1 MRLQAV
7 LPARP
12 VHPRFAESPAK
23 WLQAV
28 RLRGWPHLR
37 HGQRQL
43 DTRANENQGKQP
55 YRASITPAIRQ
66 PCNARQQQDAERATQ
81 AGKHN
86 QRDIKYRLS
95 PGFPAIKAPQE
106 RGATGT
112 VPKTE
117 ERRVRK
123 EE

>member
-43 DTRANENQGKQP
+43 DTRANENKGKQP

-66 PCNARQQQDAERATQ
+66 PCNARQQQAHERPKSEESGV
-81 AGKHN
+81 GK
-86 QRDIKYRLS
+86 
-95 PGFPAIKAPQE
+95 E
-106 RGATGT
+106 
-112 VPKTE
+112 
-117 ERRVRK
+117 RVRTDTTRRAP
-123 EE
+123 